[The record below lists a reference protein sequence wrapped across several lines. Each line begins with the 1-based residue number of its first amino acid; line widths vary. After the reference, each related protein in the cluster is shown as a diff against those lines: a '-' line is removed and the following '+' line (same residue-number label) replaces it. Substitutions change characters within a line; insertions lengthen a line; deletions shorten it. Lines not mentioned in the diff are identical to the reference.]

1 MTFACCALLAGGLSH
16 QAASTIMGMDGDM
29 EIILNSDLIEQL
41 SSKGVLA
48 YLAVSLAGATEATT
62 AALAGL
68 VKAQTGVISAGLK
81 ELTATAPEL
90 VARARNPKTGK
101 LNNKWCCG
109 VIKAE
114 EGTVLQNLDSER
126 YRIFVDDLKKY
137 WDYLNPEIPFSMN
150 GKEGVAI
157 RRFLSDHSRWERE
170 LWVKALKNRILSAVN
185 FRSVIRTE
193 PIWVWVGRLDD
204 YAAGPINKFH
214 KPAEGDGKH
223 GEAVAVQDR
232 NREAAESY
240 LNRHRGTAEA

>member
-1 MTFACCALLAGGLSH
+1 
-16 QAASTIMGMDGDM
+16 MGMDGDM

-48 YLAVSLAGATEATT
+48 YLAVSLAGAREATT

-68 VKAQTGVISAGLK
+68 VKAQTGVVSAGLK

-126 YRIFVDDLKKY
+126 YRVFVDDLKKF
-137 WDYLNPEIPFSMN
+137 WDFLNPTVPFSMSGRDGARIRQYLADHPQRIQDEWRRAFNHRKTSIIKYGQASRTAPIWIWIDRLDEYLACPLNQYNKSVEAEN
-150 GKEGVAI
+150 GKADTI
-157 RRFLSDHSRWERE
+157 QQS
-170 LWVKALKNRILSAVN
+170 NR
-185 FRSVIRTE
+185 
-193 PIWVWVGRLDD
+193 
-204 YAAGPINKFH
+204 
-214 KPAEGDGKH
+214 
-223 GEAVAVQDR
+223 EAVARAVA
-232 NREAAESY
+232 NA
-240 LNRHRGTAEA
+240 